1 MITHNYEHSQENLKK
16 RKKQGR
22 HEINGGGKKWRRLV
36 TDIFIS
42 KFFFQ
47 AGGMKL
53 VYIDIATAVFDT
65 LV

>member
-1 MITHNYEHSQENLKK
+1 MITHNYEHSKK
-16 RKKQGR
+16 TSKKQQQGR
-22 HEINGGGKKWRRLV
+22 HEINGDKNVCRLV

-42 KFFFQ
+42 KCVFQ

-65 LV
+65 SV